1 MRQNGDGRNSP
12 APNQTFLTSGGG
24 IIRTEYVYDGNS
36 RLIELVDDR
45 GASTV
50 YTYDL
55 LDRLVTK
62 TLADGSVS
70 TRVYD
75 LASCLTG
82 FTDENGSVFAF
93 TYDALSRKT
102 SVTCTP
108 ASGVVDIGT
117 ISYQYDGLSR
127 ATQYQADSSSSTV
140 QLAYDSI
147 NRTVEE
153 FQTYSS
159 ISGVV
164 VRTQL
169 QSWVATQIT
178 YPNNITAT
186 NTYDPL
192 YRRVSVAGA
201 YGATALDTVSW
212 NFFGPTRVVETNWG
226 AGSLIAT
233 QMNNARTH
241 SAVQAAVP
249 LPAWGSIS
257 TDQLGYDGEGRMITK
272 RYMTGGISGVTHG
285 YANTTARVGYTTSF
299 DRASNKLYER
309 HLEAED
315 RSHLYQPFNSDG
327 SFAVGYDS
335 ANRLRQY
342 QRGVLS
348 SATIPYLVNA
358 GASIATPT
366 TLPGADQVRTYGLD
380 GLGNWKTSNFTVVND
395 DESTTSTA
403 EVRQHNYVNEI
414 TSVRDTTDGTPT
426 TTPFTY
432 DKNGN
437 LLNDGVRIYQYDAL
451 NRLVQINKVGEGT
464 PIIAAYVY
472 DGLNRRIQKTISN
485 GGLTGDIT
493 NGTTNYLYDGQQMA
507 MARDNTG
514 AWQQVYFWG
523 RYIDELLFFAVPTET
538 VPTTYR
544 VLSDLLYRSTAIV
557 TTTNVVAEAYDCDAY
572 GNTLCY
578 SGPGSDNQWFTDD
591 DVQTNNPINTTIF
604 TGRQYDPESQIYYY
618 RARYYSPQIGRF
630 ISRDPL
636 ENAELSQGTNL
647 YWYVR
652 NNTPNS
658 FDPMGLFGLPDALEQ
673 LFDDAEEEM
682 ERAIIECPD
691 YNPCPTKCND
701 CCKQMAIA
709 ADAAALGS
717 LGVAASLSCPEFILV
732 GPEGPA
738 LCLVALTALYA
749 GSLATIIAYARECE
763 RECDLQVILA

>member
-1 MRQNGDGRNSP
+1 M
-12 APNQTFLTSGGG
+12 
-24 IIRTEYVYDGNS
+24 
-36 RLIELVDDR
+36 
-45 GASTV
+45 
-50 YTYDL
+50 
-55 LDRLVTK
+55 
-62 TLADGSVS
+62 
-70 TRVYD
+70 
-75 LASCLTG
+75 
-82 FTDENGSVFAF
+82 
-93 TYDALSRKT
+93 
-102 SVTCTP
+102 
-108 ASGVVDIGT
+108 
-117 ISYQYDGLSR
+117 
-127 ATQYQADSSSSTV
+127 
-140 QLAYDSI
+140 I
-147 NRTVEE
+147 N
-153 FQTYSS
+153 
-159 ISGVV
+159 
-164 VRTQL
+164 
-169 QSWVATQIT
+169 
-178 YPNNITAT
+178 
-186 NTYDPL
+186 
-192 YRRVSVAGA
+192 
-201 YGATALDTVSW
+201 
-212 NFFGPTRVVETNWG
+212 
-226 AGSLIAT
+226 LIAT

-249 LPAWGSIS
+249 LPAWGNIS
-257 TDQLGYDGEGRMITK
+257 TDQLGYDGAGRMITK

-414 TSVRDTTDGTPT
+414 TSVRDTTGGTPT

-451 NRLVQINKVGEGT
+451 NRLIYITNAET
-464 PIIAAYVY
+464 SALLATYAY
-472 DGLNRRIQKTISN
+472 DGLNRRIQKVIAN
-485 GGLTGDIT
+485 LGDGYGGLTGDIPA
-493 NGTTNYLYDGQQMA
+493 GTINYLCDGQQMA

-557 TTTNVVAEAYDCDAY
+557 TTSNVVTEAYDCDAY

-578 SGPGSDNQWFTDD
+578 SGPGTDGNWFTDD
-591 DVQTNNPINTTIF
+591 DVQTNSPINTTIF

-630 ISRDPL
+630 LSRDPL
-636 ENAELSQGTNL
+636 GSPTMMADALGSTSGPSVIARSLWQLAFETAYSSGNSSSDPMGSAELKQGPNL

-652 NNTPNS
+652 DNAVNVVDPTGLVTQVGGSGPNS
-658 FDPMGLFGLPDALEQ
+658 PLRKPWPTTGLPTEGVYVCLPNQ
-673 LFDDAEEEM
+673 LLLCQETCEANGPGFYCADCIVVVTVVDVGNAEEV
-682 ERAIIECPD
+682 IGTPYHDCQCP
-691 YNPCPTKCND
+691 
-701 CCKQMAIA
+701 
-709 ADAAALGS
+709 G
-717 LGVAASLSCPEFILV
+717 
-732 GPEGPA
+732 
-738 LCLVALTALYA
+738 
-749 GSLATIIAYARECE
+749 LA
-763 RECDLQVILA
+763 